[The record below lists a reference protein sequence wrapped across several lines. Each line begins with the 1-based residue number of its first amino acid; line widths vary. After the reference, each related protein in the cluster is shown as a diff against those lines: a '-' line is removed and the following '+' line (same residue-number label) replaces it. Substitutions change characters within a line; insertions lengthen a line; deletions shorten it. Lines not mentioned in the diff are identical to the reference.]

1 MLLALMILAVAALA
15 YANGANDNFKGVA
28 TLHGSG
34 ALGFR
39 SALLL
44 ATIATLL
51 GSATSIVLANGLLQS
66 FSGKGLVPA
75 AMTQMPAF
83 LAAVAGAGAVTILLA
98 TRLGLPTST
107 THALTGALLGISVFG
122 LGNTAAM
129 SALWESFLRPLLL
142 SPPLALV
149 AAAVLYVLFA
159 RTRRRLGVEADSCA
173 CVEPATEAQVC
184 APVATEAALLR
195 QAPAARVTFGNIE
208 ACTAPASGKAIRIT
222 ARQVLDG
229 LHTAS
234 GTSVCFARAV
244 NDTPKIAAL
253 AVATGGTTSWPF
265 FLVATAMTCG
275 GLFSARRVAET
286 MSKRILPMNPGQ
298 GATSNLVTAALVLGA
313 SRLGLPVS
321 TTHVSCASIMGIG
334 VVTRQAD
341 LSVVRNILLAW
352 LATLPLGA
360 MLGASFFALL
370 A

>member
-1 MLLALMILAVAALA
+1 MLLCLMILAVAALA

-44 ATIATLL
+44 ATVAAIL
-51 GSATSIVLANGLLQS
+51 GSATSIVLANGLLQG

-75 AMTQMPAF
+75 ELTRAPAF

-107 THALTGALLGISVFG
+107 THALTGALLGVSVFS
-122 LGNTAAM
+122 LGNRTAT
-129 SALWESFLRPLLL
+129 SALWDAFLRPLLL

-149 AAAVLYVLFA
+149 TAAALYWLLA
-159 RTRRRLGVEADSCA
+159 RTRRKLKVEADSCA
-173 CVEPATEAQVC
+173 CIDPAPAKQWQPVVTAAAVMSK
-184 APVATEAALLR
+184 APVP
-195 QAPAARVTFGNIE
+195 QVTFGTGE
-208 ACTAPASGKAIRIT
+208 ACAASASGKAVRIT
-222 ARQVLDG
+222 ARQALDG

-234 GTSVCFARAV
+234 GASVCFARAV

-253 AVATGGTTSWPF
+253 AVASGGTTSWPF
-265 FLVATAMTCG
+265 LLVAVAMTCG
-275 GLFSARRVAET
+275 GLLSARRVAET
-286 MSKRILPMNPGQ
+286 MSKRILPLNPGQ

-334 VVTRQAD
+334 VVTKQAD
-341 LSVVRNILLAW
+341 RSVVRNIVLAW

-360 MLGASFFALL
+360 VLGVTFFKLL